1 MAKRPRD
8 PELEARWQK
17 EREELEILLEAR
29 RAKQE
34 GERQRSERRRR
45 LLRRV
50 SLGLLS
56 R

>member
-1 MAKRPRD
+1 MKKRKID
-8 PELEARWQK
+8 PELEARWAE
-17 EREELEILLEAR
+17 ERRQLQSRIEYHQ
-29 RAKQE
+29 AKLAE
-34 GERQRSERRRR
+34 ERQRAERRRR